1 VSSFDYRAVSP
12 QGEIKAGQMPAANV
26 EEVAARLQDMGLI
39 PMSVQQNLGVVGGR
53 TQGRFKLSKRRLT
66 RKDIA
71 DFTRQLSILVGAGLQ
86 LDRALAVILQVSSE
100 PLLIEL
106 IENLQSEVRGGEPLS
121 AALQQ
126 RPDLF
131 ADFYVNLI
139 KAAEMSGNLAH
150 SLDEISLFIEKS
162 QALRD
167 KLVSAMVY
175 PAILV
180 SVTLLSLAVI
190 MIFVLPE
197 FSQLFED
204 MNAPLPASTAFV
216 LGVTDFFTSYW
227 LIFVALTGGGVV
239 YFRQKSKDSAW
250 LYSRDH
256 WLLTGRLTGDLVKK
270 INMAFFSRTLGT
282 LLTGGV
288 PLLAALGI
296 AKESLR
302 NRVLKDKLEG
312 VTASLRDGSGLAEPL
327 ILSEVFPEFAVQ
339 MIQVGEETGNLDE
352 MLIRVAD
359 IYDQEVSTSTERLLS
374 VLEPL
379 MIIGLG
385 LVIGGIIMSILVAIL
400 GINDLPM

>member
-1 VSSFDYRAVSP
+1 MPSFDYRAVSP
-12 QGEIKAGQMPAANV
+12 QGEVKTGHMPAANK
-26 EEVAARLQDMGLI
+26 EEVATRLQDMGFI
-39 PMSVQQNLGVVGGR
+39 PMSVK
-53 TQGRFKLSKRRLT
+53 QGKGAPAGKAKIQFKLSKRKLS

-100 PLLIEL
+100 PLLVEL
-106 IENLQSEVRGGEPLS
+106 IENLQNEVRGG
-121 AALQQ
+121 AALSTALLQ

-131 ADFYVNLI
+131 PDFYINLI
-139 KAAEMSGNLAH
+139 KAAEMSGKLSH

-162 QALRD
+162 QALRE

-180 SVTLLSLAVI
+180 IVTLLSLAVI

-204 MNAPLPASTAFV
+204 MDAPLPASTAFV
-216 LGVTDFFTSYW
+216 LGITDFLSSYW
-227 LIFVALTGGGVV
+227 LVILALVGGVTV
-239 YFRQKSKDSAW
+239 YFQQRSKDQAW
-250 LYSRDH
+250 LYNKDRR
-256 WLLTGRLTGDLVKK
+256 LLTSRLTGDLVKK

-282 LLTGGV
+282 LLSGGV

-302 NRVLKDKLEG
+302 NRVLKDKLED
-312 VTASLRDGSGLAEPL
+312 VTASLKDGSGLAEPL
-327 ILSEVFPEFAVQ
+327 IATEVFPEFALQ
-339 MIQVGEETGNLDE
+339 MIQVGEETGKLDE

-359 IYDQEVSTSTERLLS
+359 IYDQEVSTSTERMLS
-374 VLEPL
+374 VLEPV

>member
-1 VSSFDYRAVSP
+1 VPSFDYRAVSP
-12 QGEIKAGQMPAANV
+12 QGEIKTGNMPAANK
-26 EEVAARLQDMGLI
+26 EEVAARLQELGFI
-39 PMSVQQNLGVVGGR
+39 PMSVQQDKRALSGKVKN
-53 TQGRFKLSKRRLT
+53 QFKLTKRKLS

-100 PLLIEL
+100 PLLVDL
-106 IENLQSEVRGGEPLS
+106 IENLQNKVRGGAPLS
-121 AALQQ
+121 TALLQ

-131 ADFYVNLI
+131 PDFYINLI
-139 KAAEMSGNLAH
+139 KAAEISGNLSH

-162 QALRD
+162 QALRE
-167 KLVSAMVY
+167 KLVSALVY
-175 PAILV
+175 PSILV
-180 SVTLLSLAVI
+180 IVTLLSLAVI

-204 MNAPLPASTAFV
+204 MDAPLPASTAFV
-216 LGVTDFFTSYW
+216 LGITDFLSRYW
-227 LIFVALTGGGVV
+227 PVILALAGGAAV
-239 YFRQKSKDSAW
+239 YFQQRSKDQTW
-250 LYSRDH
+250 LYNKDQR
-256 WLLTGRLTGDLVKK
+256 LLTSRLTGDLVKK

-288 PLLAALGI
+288 PLLAALDI

-302 NRVLKDKLEG
+302 NRVLKNKLED
-312 VTASLRDGSGLAEPL
+312 VTASLKEGSGLAEPL
-327 ILSEVFPEFAVQ
+327 IATEVFPEFALQ
-339 MIQVGEETGNLDE
+339 MIQVGEETGKLDE

-359 IYDQEVSTSTERLLS
+359 IYDQEVSASTERMLS
-374 VLEPL
+374 VLEPV

>member
-1 VSSFDYRAVSP
+1 MPSFDYRAVSP
-12 QGEIKAGQMPAANV
+12 QGEIKTGHMPAANK
-26 EEVAARLQDMGLI
+26 EEVAARLQDMGFI
-39 PMSVQQNLGVVGGR
+39 PMSVQQGKRALSGKAKN
-53 TQGRFKLSKRRLT
+53 QFKLSKRKLS

-100 PLLIEL
+100 PLLVEL
-106 IENLQSEVRGGEPLS
+106 IENLQNKVRGGAPLS
-121 AALQQ
+121 TALLQ

-131 ADFYVNLI
+131 PDFYINLI
-139 KAAEMSGNLAH
+139 KAAEISGNLSH

-162 QALRD
+162 QALRE
-167 KLVSAMVY
+167 KLVSALVY

-180 SVTLLSLAVI
+180 IVTLLSLAVI

-204 MNAPLPASTAFV
+204 MDAPLPASTAFV
-216 LGVTDFFTSYW
+216 LGITDFLSRYW
-227 LIFVALTGGGVV
+227 PAILALIGGAAV
-239 YFRQKSKDSAW
+239 YFQQRSKDQAW
-250 LYSRDH
+250 LYNKDQR
-256 WLLTGRLTGDLVKK
+256 LLNSRLTGDLVKK
-270 INMAFFSRTLGT
+270 VNMAFFSRTLGT

-288 PLLAALGI
+288 PLLAALDI

-302 NRVLKDKLEG
+302 NRVLKDKLED
-312 VTASLRDGSGLAEPL
+312 VTASLKDGSGLAEPL
-327 ILSEVFPEFAVQ
+327 IATEVFPEFALQ
-339 MIQVGEETGNLDE
+339 MIQVGEETGKLDE

-359 IYDQEVSTSTERLLS
+359 IYDQEVSTSTERMLS
-374 VLEPL
+374 VLEPV